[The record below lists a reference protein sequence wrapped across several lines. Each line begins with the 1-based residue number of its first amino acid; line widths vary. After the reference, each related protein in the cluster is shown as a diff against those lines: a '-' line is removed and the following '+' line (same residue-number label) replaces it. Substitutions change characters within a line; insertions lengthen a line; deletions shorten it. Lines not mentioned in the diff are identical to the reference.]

1 MSSACFTPHVLVV
14 VVEVGSL
21 HVFSLFYT
29 TCLSGCGRGWIAT
42 CLQPVLYHMSQWLR
56 QRLDRYMSSVCFTPH
71 VLVVVVEVGS
81 LHVFSL
87 FYTTCLS
94 GCGRGWI
101 ATCLQPVLYHMSQWL
116 RQRLDRYMSSG
127 CFIPHVLVVEVEVGS
142 LHVFSLFYTTC
153 LSGCG
158 RGWIATCLQPVLHHM
173 SQWLWQRLD
182 RYMSSACFTPHVLVV
197 VVEVGSLHVFSLFYT
212 TCLSGCGRGWIATC
226 LQPVLHHM
234 SQWLWQRLDR
244 YMSSACFTP
253 HVLVVVVE
261 VGSLHVFSLFYT
273 TCLSGCG
280 RGWIATCL
288 QPVLHHMSQWLW
300 QRLDRYMSSAC
311 FIPHVLVVVVEV
323 GSLHVFSL
331 FYTTC
336 LSGCGRGWIATC
348 LQPVL
353 YHMSQWLW
361 QRLDRYMSSAC
372 FTPHVLVVVVEV
384 GSLHVF
390 SLFYTTCLSG
400 CGRGWIATCLQ
411 PVLYHMSQWLWQRL
425 DRYMSSACFIP
436 HVLVVVVEVG
446 SLHVFSLFYTT
457 CLSGCG
463 RGWIATCLQP
473 VLHHMSQWLWQR
485 LDRYMSS
492 ACFIPHVLV
501 VVVEVGSL
509 HVFSLFY
516 TTCLSG
522 CGRGWIA
529 TCLQPVLYHMSQWL
543 WQRLDRYMSS
553 ACFIPHVLV
562 VVVEVGSLHVFS
574 LFYTTCLSG
583 CGRGWIAT
591 CLQPVLHHMSQ
602 WLWQRLDRYMSS
614 ACFTPHV
621 LVVVVEVGSLHVF
634 SLFYTTCLSGC
645 GRGWI
650 ATCLQ
655 PVLHHMSQWLWQR
668 LDRYMS
674 SACFIPH
681 VLVVV
686 VEVGSLHVFSLFY
699 TTCLSGCGR
708 GWIATCLQPV
718 LYHMSQ
724 WLWQRLDR
732 YMSSACFIPHVL
744 VVVVEV
750 GSLHVFS
757 LFYTTCLS
765 GCGRGWIATCLQPVL
780 YHMSQWLW
788 QRLDRYMSS
797 ACFTPHVLVVVV
809 EVGSLHVSCCVR
821 LKTCFIPHVM
831 QRSNLYHNH

>member
-1 MSSACFTPHVLVV
+1 MSSACF
-14 VVEVGSL
+14 
-21 HVFSLFYT
+21 
-29 TCLSGCGRGWIAT
+29 I
-42 CLQPVLYHMSQWLR
+42 
-56 QRLDRYMSSVCFTPH
+56 
-71 VLVVVVEVGS
+71 
-81 LHVFSL
+81 
-87 FYTTCLS
+87 
-94 GCGRGWI
+94 
-101 ATCLQPVLYHMSQWL
+101 
-116 RQRLDRYMSSG
+116 
-127 CFIPHVLVVEVEVGS
+127 
-142 LHVFSLFYTTC
+142 
-153 LSGCG
+153 
-158 RGWIATCLQPVLHHM
+158 
-173 SQWLWQRLD
+173 
-182 RYMSSACFTPHVLVV
+182 
-197 VVEVGSLHVFSLFYT
+197 
-212 TCLSGCGRGWIATC
+212 
-226 LQPVLHHM
+226 
-234 SQWLWQRLDR
+234 
-244 YMSSACFTP
+244 P

-353 YHMSQWLW
+353 HHMSQWLW

-473 VLHHMSQWLWQR
+473 VLHHMSQWLGRGWIATCLQ
-485 LDRYMSS
+485 
-492 ACFIPHVLV
+492 
-501 VVVEVGSL
+501 
-509 HVFSLFY
+509 LFY

-522 CGRGWIA
+522 CGRGWTA
-529 TCLQPVLYHMSQWL
+529 TCLQPVLYHMSQ
-543 WQRLDRYMSS
+543 
-553 ACFIPHVLV
+553 
-562 VVVEVGSLHVFS
+562 
-574 LFYTTCLSG
+574 
-583 CGRGWIAT
+583 
-591 CLQPVLHHMSQ
+591 
-602 WLWQRLDRYMSS
+602 
-614 ACFTPHV
+614 
-621 LVVVVEVGSLHVF
+621 
-634 SLFYTTCLSGC
+634 C

-732 YMSSACFIPHVL
+732 YMSSAVLHHMSQWLRQRLDRYMSSACFIPHVL

-797 ACFTPHVLVVVV
+797 ACFNHMSQWLWQRLDRYMSSACFIPHVLVVVV
-809 EVGSLHVSCCVR
+809 EVGSLHVF
-821 LKTCFIPHVM
+821 TCF
-831 QRSNLYHNH
+831 NH

>member
-42 CLQPVLYHMSQWLR
+42 CLQPV
-56 QRLDRYMSSVCFTPH
+56 
-71 VLVVVVEVGS
+71 
-81 LHVFSL
+81 
-87 FYTTCLS
+87 
-94 GCGRGWI
+94 
-101 ATCLQPVLYHMSQWL
+101 
-116 RQRLDRYMSSG
+116 
-127 CFIPHVLVVEVEVGS
+127 
-142 LHVFSLFYTTC
+142 
-153 LSGCG
+153 
-158 RGWIATCLQPVLHHM
+158 
-173 SQWLWQRLD
+173 
-182 RYMSSACFTPHVLVV
+182 FTPHVLVV

-234 SQWLWQRLDR
+234 SQWLRQRLDR

-372 FTPHVLVVVVEV
+372 FTQHVLLVVVEVGSLHVFSLFYTTCLSGCGRGWIATCLQPVLYHMSQWLWQRLDRYMSSVCFIPHVLVVVVEV

-390 SLFYTTCLSG
+390 SLFYTTCLSGCGRGWIATCLQPVLHNMSQWLWQRLDCYMSSACFIPHVLVVVVEVGSLHVFSLFYTTCLIG

-457 CLSGCG
+457 CLSG
-463 RGWIATCLQP
+463 
-473 VLHHMSQWLWQR
+473 
-485 LDRYMSS
+485 
-492 ACFIPHVLV
+492 
-501 VVVEVGSL
+501 
-509 HVFSLFY
+509 
-516 TTCLSG
+516 
-522 CGRGWIA
+522 
-529 TCLQPVLYHMSQWL
+529 
-543 WQRLDRYMSS
+543 
-553 ACFIPHVLV
+553 
-562 VVVEVGSLHVFS
+562 
-574 LFYTTCLSG
+574 
-583 CGRGWIAT
+583 
-591 CLQPVLHHMSQ
+591 
-602 WLWQRLDRYMSS
+602 
-614 ACFTPHV
+614 
-621 LVVVVEVGSLHVF
+621 
-634 SLFYTTCLSGC
+634 
-645 GRGWI
+645 
-650 ATCLQ
+650 
-655 PVLHHMSQWLWQR
+655 
-668 LDRYMS
+668 
-674 SACFIPH
+674 
-681 VLVVV
+681 
-686 VEVGSLHVFSLFY
+686 
-699 TTCLSGCGR
+699 
-708 GWIATCLQPV
+708 
-718 LYHMSQ
+718 
-724 WLWQRLDR
+724 
-732 YMSSACFIPHVL
+732 
-744 VVVVEV
+744 
-750 GSLHVFS
+750 
-757 LFYTTCLS
+757 
-765 GCGRGWIATCLQPVL
+765 
-780 YHMSQWLW
+780 
-788 QRLDRYMSS
+788 
-797 ACFTPHVLVVVV
+797 
-809 EVGSLHVSCCVR
+809 
-821 LKTCFIPHVM
+821 
-831 QRSNLYHNH
+831 